1 MEDLLIKSMGKE
13 VAVNERIQLIK
24 IVELPLHAIVITYRC
39 LYAYLPTCK
48 HL

>member
-13 VAVNERIQLIK
+13 VAVNERIQLI
-24 IVELPLHAIVITYRC
+24 VLQLHAIVITYRC

>member
-13 VAVNERIQLIK
+13 VAVNERIQLI
-24 IVELPLHAIVITYRC
+24 VLPLHAIVITYRC